1 MSTSPT
7 EETNADSPADPAPRL
22 GLRWAWPA
30 VAVFALSLVGLGAH
44 LAEELA
50 EGESFSLDTRI
61 LLGLRVA
68 GHPDVPIGPSWL
80 LQSAI
85 DVSALG
91 GFTLMWLFGVA
102 GLIWLIWA
110 KKRAEAAWIAVS
122 MIGASMIDGWL
133 KHWIARPR
141 PALVPHLAQVTD
153 LSFPSGH
160 AMVSAAVY
168 LTLALM
174 LSEGV
179 KGWPARLALVGF
191 TSTMVLLIGCSR
203 IYLGVHW
210 PSDVL
215 AGWCF
220 GTAWALFIYGGNRWW
235 RACSQRERPPAATDD
250 LPLT

>member
-1 MSTSPT
+1 MPP
-7 EETNADSPADPAPRL
+7 EPQDPASRL

-30 VAVFALSLVGLGAH
+30 IGVFALSLVGLGGY
-44 LAEELA
+44 LADELT
-50 EGESFSLDTRI
+50 ERESFAFDSRI
-61 LLGLRVA
+61 LLSLRVA
-68 GHPDVPIGPSWL
+68 GHLDVPVGPRWL

-91 GFTLMWLFGVA
+91 GFTLMWLFGIA
-102 GLIWLIWA
+102 GLVWLMWA
-110 KKRAEAAWIAVS
+110 GKRAEAAWIAIS
-122 MIGASMIDGWL
+122 MIGASMIDNWL
-133 KHWIARPR
+133 KHLIGRPR
-141 PALVPHLAQVTD
+141 PELVPHLAQVTD

-174 LSEGV
+174 LGEGV

-191 TSTMVLLIGCSR
+191 ASAMVLLIGCSR
-203 IYLGVHW
+203 VYLGVHW

-220 GTAWALFIYGGNRWW
+220 GTAWALLVYGGNRAW
-235 RACSQRERPPAATDD
+235 RTRQR
-250 LPLT
+250 